1 MVVRERDLDTKRP
14 GLTLRCDFLFL
25 KIETLSITGKILKK
39 AATIYERDNCV
50 DESGDR
56 QQGRTRRESLATR
69 L

>member
-25 KIETLSITGKILKK
+25 IETLSITGKILKK

-50 DESGDR
+50 DESRDR
-56 QQGRTRRESLATR
+56 QQGRTKRESLATR